1 MKADRAST
9 GMVGIGAGFC
19 LLNSRAFD
27 PDKSIR
33 FQYTGGPQ
41 PVARGAWV

>member
-1 MKADRAST
+1 MKTDRVSIGQA
-9 GMVGIGAGFC
+9 GIGAGFRLFRPC
-19 LLNSRAFD
+19 AFA

-41 PVARGAWV
+41 PVARGA